1 MAGIQDTIKH
11 LPDSPG
17 VYLFKDSRGEV
28 IYVGKS
34 GTLARR
40 VRSYFTGSTCGNPR
54 LAQLRRR
61 AKSVEVITTANEVEA
76 LLLESNL
83 IKQHRPAFNILL
95 KDDKSYPYLAVSVNE
110 RFPRVTFERGR
121 RRKGVVYY
129 GPFTSPQAVR
139 ETVDILRKAFPFRDC
154 RKPESGKSTGK
165 PCLDYHIKL
174 CSGPC
179 IGAVSEEEYGATI
192 AEVMRFLEGRYEGV
206 VSELERKMGE
216 QAARE
221 DYEGAA
227 RSRDALRALY
237 LILEK
242 QQAYDIRGGDT
253 DAVGVDRDEL
263 DACITVF
270 YVRGGKLLGKR
281 DFVIERAPEVE
292 PGETLAGF
300 LTEFYSEASYIPSE
314 ILLSEEI
321 GEAERRVL
329 GEWLSGRKGRR
340 VRVLFPQRGEKKRM
354 VLRSAENA
362 ANALRM
368 HRLKRC
374 ADLNWVSRA
383 SSDLARQLALPQVP
397 YRIECY
403 DISNLGPT
411 DAVGSMVVF
420 EGGFP
425 LRRDFRK
432 FRIKGV
438 KDQDDPAMMAEILRR
453 RLAKLPSLE
462 RVALEE
468 EAQHSG
474 ETRMPQGDGE
484 PKASAVRNSF
494 EKRPDL
500 ILLDGGK
507 GQLSA
512 AVLVLEEHG
521 LAEIPLAAL
530 AKRLEEVYRPGRG
543 EPVVLPRGSE
553 ALYLLQQVRDEAHRY
568 AVEYHRTLRD
578 QRTRKSQL
586 DDIPGVGEVR
596 KKKLLSHYG
605 SIKRIAEASREE
617 LAALPWLGRR
627 VAEEAY
633 KHFHPPAGDRNCEG

>member
-1 MAGIQDTIKH
+1 MARLRDDIKH

-17 VYLFKDSRGEV
+17 VYMFKDSHGEV
-28 IYVGKS
+28 VYVGKAGS
-34 GTLARR
+34 LTKR
-40 VRSYFTGSTCGNPR
+40 VRSYFTGSTSGNPR

-61 AKSVEVITTANEVEA
+61 AKSVEVMTTANEVEA

-83 IKQHRPAFNILL
+83 IKRYRPAFNILL
-95 KDDKSYPYLAVSVNE
+95 KDDKSYPYLAISVE
-110 RFPRVTFERGR
+110 EKFPRVTFERGR
-121 RRKGVVYY
+121 RRKGVLYY

-154 RKPESGKSTGK
+154 RGPEPGKTTGK

-174 CSGPC
+174 CTGPC
-179 IGAVSEEEYGATI
+179 IGAVDEADYGATI
-192 AEVMRFLEGRYEGV
+192 SEVMRFLEGRYDSIV
-206 VSELERKMGE
+206 KQLERKMAE

-242 QQAYDIRGGDT
+242 QQAYSIKGGDT
-253 DAVGVDRDEL
+253 DAVGVDCDEL
-263 DACITVF
+263 DACITIF
-270 YVRGGKLLGKR
+270 YVRGGKLMGKR
-281 DFVIERAPEVE
+281 DFITARAPEVE

-300 LTEFYSEASYIPSE
+300 LAEFYSEATYIPSE
-314 ILLSEEI
+314 ILLSEEV
-321 GEAERRVL
+321 GPSEREVL
-329 GEWLSGRKGRR
+329 GEWLSGRKGKK
-340 VRVLFPQRGEKKRM
+340 VRVLCPQRGEKKRM
-354 VLRSAENA
+354 TLRSAENA
-362 ANALRM
+362 SQALRM
-368 HRLKRC
+368 HRLKRA

-383 SSDLARQLALPQVP
+383 SSDLASQLALPQVP

-432 FRIKGV
+432 FRIKDMEG
-438 KDQDDPAMMAEILRR
+438 QDDPAMMAEVLRR
-453 RLAKLPSLE
+453 RLAKLPIPGWGQ
-462 RVALEE
+462 AL
-468 EAQHSG
+468 SG
-474 ETRMPQGDGE
+474 NSDAAGVEQAP
-484 PKASAVRNSF
+484 SVRNSF
-494 EKRPDL
+494 DKRPDL

-512 AVLVLEEHG
+512 VVPVLEELG

-543 EPVVLPRGSE
+543 EPAVLPRGSE
-553 ALYLLQQVRDEAHRY
+553 ALYMLQRVRDEAHRY
-568 AVEYHRTLRD
+568 ALEYHHKLRD
-578 QRTRKSQL
+578 QRTRSSQL

-596 KKKLLSHYG
+596 KRKLLSHYG
-605 SIKRIAEASREE
+605 SIKKIAATSREDLE
-617 LAALPWLGRR
+617 SLPFLDRRAAGNIY
-627 VAEEAY
+627 E
-633 KHFHPPAGDRNCEG
+633 HFRQEGGD

>member
-1 MAGIQDTIKH
+1 MAGLKDSIKH

-17 VYLFKDSRGEV
+17 VYMFKDSRGEV
-28 IYVGKS
+28 IYVGKAGS
-34 GTLARR
+34 LTKR
-40 VRSYFTGSTCGNPR
+40 VRSYFTGTTSGNPR

-61 AKSVEVITTANEVEA
+61 AAGLEVITTANEVEA

-83 IKQHRPAFNILL
+83 IKRYRPAFNILL
-95 KDDKSYPYLAVSVNE
+95 KDDKSYPYLAISVE
-110 RFPRVTFERGR
+110 EKFPRVTSERGR
-121 RRKGVVYY
+121 RRKGVLYY
-129 GPFTSPQAVR
+129 GPFVSPRAVR

-154 RKPESGKSTGK
+154 RGPEPGKSTGK

-179 IGAVSEEEYGATI
+179 IGAVDEAEYRATI
-192 AEVMRFLEGRYEGV
+192 GEVMRFLEGRYDSIV
-206 VSELERKMGE
+206 RQLETKMAE

-242 QQAYDIRGGDT
+242 QQAYSIKGGDT
-253 DAVGVDRDEL
+253 DAVGVDCDEL
-263 DACITVF
+263 DACITIF
-270 YVRGGKLLGKR
+270 YVRGGKLMGKR
-281 DFVIERAPEVE
+281 DFLTERAPEVE

-300 LTEFYSEASYIPSE
+300 LAEFYSEATYIPSE

-321 GEAERRVL
+321 GESEREVL
-329 GEWLSGRKGRR
+329 GEWLSGRKGKR
-340 VRVLFPQRGEKKRM
+340 VHVLYPQRGEKKRM

-362 ANALRM
+362 GQALRM
-368 HRLKRC
+368 HRLKRS

-383 SSDLARQLALPQVP
+383 VNDLSRQLALPQVP

-438 KDQDDPAMMAEILRR
+438 EGQDDPAMMAEVLRR
-453 RLAKLPSLE
+453 RLSKLPILRSRQARSE
-462 RVALEE
+462 NSEGV
-468 EAQHSG
+468 S
-474 ETRMPQGDGE
+474 
-484 PKASAVRNSF
+484 VRNSF
-494 EKRPDL
+494 DKRPDL

-512 AVLVLEEHG
+512 VVPVLEELG
-521 LAEIPLAAL
+521 LSDIPLAAL

-553 ALYLLQQVRDEAHRY
+553 ALYLLQRVRDEAHRY
-568 AVEYHRTLRD
+568 AVEYHRKLRD
-578 QRTRKSQL
+578 QRTRRSQL
-586 DDIPGVGEVR
+586 DDIHGVGDVR
-596 KKKLLSHYG
+596 KRKLLSHYG
-605 SIKRIAEASREE
+605 SIKKIAAASREE
-617 LAALPWLGRR
+617 LEGLPFLDRR
-627 VAEEAY
+627 SAGHVYE
-633 KHFHPPAGDRNCEG
+633 HFRQAGGD

>member
-1 MAGIQDTIKH
+1 MAAGIKESIKH

-17 VYLFKDSRGEV
+17 VYIFRDSHGEV

-34 GTLARR
+34 GSLTKR
-40 VRSYFTGSTCGNPR
+40 VRSYFTGSTAGNPR

-83 IKQHRPAFNILL
+83 IKRYRPVFNIIL
-95 KDDKSYPYLAVSVNE
+95 KDDKSYPYLAISVQE
-110 RFPRVTFERGR
+110 KFPRVTFERGR
-121 RRKGVVYY
+121 RRKGVLYY

-154 RKPESGKSTGK
+154 RGPEPGKSTGK

-179 IGAVSEEEYGATI
+179 IDAVNEADYRTTI
-192 AEVMRFLEGRYEGV
+192 GEVMRFLEGRYDTIV
-206 VSELERKMGE
+206 RELERKMSE
-216 QAARE
+216 QAKRE

-242 QQAYDIRGGDT
+242 QQAYSIKGGDT
-253 DAVGVDRDEL
+253 DAVGVDCDEL
-263 DACITVF
+263 DACITIF
-270 YVRGGKLLGKR
+270 YVRGGKLMGKR
-281 DFVIERAPEVE
+281 DFLMQRAPEVE

-300 LTEFYSEASYIPSE
+300 LTEFYSEATYIPSE
-314 ILLSEEI
+314 ILLSEEV
-321 GEAERRVL
+321 GEGEREVL
-329 GEWLSGRKGRR
+329 SEWLSGRKGKR
-340 VRVLFPQRGEKKRM
+340 VHVLYPQRGEKKRM
-354 VLRSAENA
+354 ALRSAENA
-362 ANALRM
+362 REALRM
-368 HRLKRC
+368 HRLKRS

-383 SSDLARQLALPQVP
+383 VNDLTKQLALPSVP

-438 KDQDDPAMMAEILRR
+438 EGQDDFAMMAEVLRR
-453 RLAKLPSLE
+453 RLAKLPAWDA
-462 RVALEE
+462 V
-468 EAQHSG
+468 
-474 ETRMPQGDGE
+474 TDGE
-484 PKASAVRNSF
+484 APSARNSF
-494 EKRPDL
+494 NKRPDL

-507 GQLSA
+507 GQLG
-512 AVLVLEEHG
+512 AVVPVLRELG
-521 LAEIPLAAL
+521 LADIPLASL
-530 AKRLEEVYRPGRG
+530 AKRMEEVYRPGKG

-553 ALYLLQQVRDEAHRY
+553 ALYLLQRVRDEAHRY

-578 QRTRKSQL
+578 QGIRKSAL

-605 SIKRIAEASREE
+605 SIKKIAAASREE
-617 LAALPWLGRR
+617 LAGLSFLDRR
-627 VAEEAY
+627 AAGNIYE
-633 KHFHPPAGDRNCEG
+633 HFRKGEGNGTAGVSDQTG